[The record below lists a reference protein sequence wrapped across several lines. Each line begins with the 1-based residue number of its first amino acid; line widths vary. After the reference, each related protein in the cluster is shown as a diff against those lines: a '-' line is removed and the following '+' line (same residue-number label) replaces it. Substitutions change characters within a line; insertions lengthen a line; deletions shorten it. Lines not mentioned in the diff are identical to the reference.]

1 MGCFFYLGHNGNE
14 FSVQILLIYHVKASF
29 LQIYCIA
36 LLLAVCVF
44 KIYDMPV
51 YTDKD
56 NLAGIC
62 LLLFMFGFATIP
74 MVHLCEKLFTDAS
87 LANMHILCM
96 NVIVSLATR
105 TIIILFDILGDSDV
119 SIQAN
124 FLYVSK
130 RTSFRKST
138 NFSVTYKKCRLSV

>member
-1 MGCFFYLGHNGNE
+1 MGCFFYLGHYGNE
-14 FSVQILLIYHVKASF
+14 FLVQVLCIYNVRACH
-29 LQIYCIA
+29 LQIYCTA

-51 YTDKD
+51 YTAKD

-74 MVHLCEKLFTDAS
+74 MVHLCEKLFSDAS

-96 NVIVSLATR
+96 NVIVALVTR
-105 TIIILFDILGDSDV
+105 TIIVFLDILGDSNV
-119 SIQAN
+119 SI
-124 FLYVSK
+124 FLLKWRVNSY
-130 RTSFRKST
+130 
-138 NFSVTYKKCRLSV
+138 NRLDQ